1 MASPSRRRRRRRRRR
16 QRRRTRTVPLGVFL
30 YHTTLPAARDWAEL
44 PVDAILQVF
53 RWLDHVDVLMGA
65 GLACRSWRAA
75 ARDEPVLWRRIDMRG
90 FACLPYWQRHRR
102 DTVRAMAREAVRR
115 SDGRCEEFWSKVGGD
130 DEVLRFLADHAP
142 YLRSIRLV
150 KCDHVS
156 KEGISAIIQSCPL
169 LEALYIDSD
178 CILRRDIDAL
188 RDTNKLRET
197 NRALS
202 IQIRSH
208 GEEEEADRAQYG
220 KDEEADTDYGDDE
233 FTGDLSPWS
242 SLCFEQDRDDGLD
255 EFLESEYFL
264 EPHRYLHDVHLNE
277 FDEEQDCRMLD
288 KGDRRYLK
296 AEGWTYVE

>member
-1 MASPSRRRRRRRRRR
+1 MASPSRRRLRRRRR

-53 RWLDHVDVLMGA
+53 RWLDHVDILMGA
-65 GLACRSWRAA
+65 GLACQSWRAA
-75 ARDEPVLWRRIDMRG
+75 ARDEPALWRRIDMRG

-130 DEVLRFLADHAP
+130 DEVLQFLADHAP

-188 RDTNKLRET
+188 RDTNKLR
-197 NRALS
+197 S
-202 IQIRSH
+202 SPIRSH
-208 GEEEEADRAQYG
+208 GEEEEADRAQNG

-242 SLCFEQDRDDGLD
+242 SICFEQDRDDGLD
-255 EFLESEYFL
+255 EFLKSEYFL
-264 EPHRYLHDVHLNE
+264 EPHRYLHDVHVNE